1 MSEIKLHPTPSPTET
16 KIRTPLARVRGLGSA
31 KEGADHFWKQR
42 VTAISNTVLVIILG
56 ILMVRLVGADYAS
69 AKATMQKP
77 AVAILFLLLVLSGI
91 HHMRLGM
98 QTIIEDYVHG
108 GARILALMANSFFA
122 YTVGLT
128 CIFAVMKLAFG
139 R

>member
-108 GARILALMANSFFA
+108 GARIFALMANSFFA

-128 CIFAVMKLAFG
+128 CIFALMKVAFG